1 MKAII
6 FSFALVLSNAAYA
19 NCVSEMMP
27 KTHGDR
33 ELAQQM
39 CHLAA
44 KSCDVGAII
53 KANNGI
59 NYADAI
65 ALCAK
70 SAAAESDMAECLAQG
85 YSYSTC
91 QQH

>member
-1 MKAII
+1 MKAIV
-6 FSFALVLSNAAYA
+6 FSFALVLSGVAHA

-27 KTHGDR
+27 KTHGDL

-39 CHLAA
+39 CRLAA

-53 KANNGI
+53 QAHNGI

-65 ALCAK
+65 TLCAK
-70 SAAAESDMAECLAQG
+70 TPAVDSDMAECLAQG